1 MKYITVNVYYQKVLK
16 LIVKIADTLNEQVPV
31 SFLRRYPAGRR
42 QVGQNWM
49 VEVKDAIGN

>member
-1 MKYITVNVYYQKVLK
+1 MKYVTVNVYYQKVLK